1 MIDDNTLPLDKKL
14 CVHVGD
20 GAYSTAP
27 IRKKVLPYTNLIS
40 IFRIRNNRAVY
51 EKADPS
57 SAKKYGNKIKLNE
70 PDTHNK
76 PDEVICFESLTASG
90 RPIKIEIKVWHDQ
103 LLRGTREFKG
113 YKNPFSIFQICVYDA
128 KTKKKL
134 FIRPLWLAVDG
145 KRRCELSALTVYEC
159 YRQRYDIEHFFRFG
173 KQQLLM
179 NHFQTP
185 DTIYEEKWW
194 QIVQL
199 SYSQLFLSCDICELL
214 PRDWERYLPKFK
226 KQDDN
231 ISVEVSPSLAQ
242 RAFHK
247 VLQEI
252 GTPAQDVRK
261 VKPGEGRKEGD
272 EQKKRT
278 VKPVIFKN
286 QKKKKVASSKE
297 QNLIPN
303 SICGFEKKAD
313 IPKPKNKEILIEILK
328 SWIPELNLSVDD
340 LLFLI
345 AKELPT

>member
-231 ISVEVSPSLAQ
+231 ISGEVSPSLAQ

-328 SWIPELNLSVDD
+328 SWIPEFNLSVDD
-340 LLFLI
+340 LPFLI